1 MSFSVTKTHWKTKT
15 WRTGFLAM
23 MSDRAILETEGR
35 GFEVWDLLGSEEERE
50 AMHELHDVGILISR
64 DETYLGEEEE
74 PCDIDT
80 DMLPPPELPADPV
93 QRL

>member
-1 MSFSVTKTHWKTKT
+1 
-15 WRTGFLAM
+15 M